1 MTGPSPPLVVGISGA
16 TGTMLGV
23 RLLELA
29 RSAGVET
36 HVVVTPAA
44 QQTAHLQL
52 LARRPPPRWPS
63 THQRQLRKRLAR
75 RDSTA
80 RTSELASIRKPS
92 DDDTERDDTPMR
104 ILVQATLLPGVDP
117 TPHLAAEAAR
127 VEELM
132 DDGSAEQ
139 FYLPADQTGAYLV
152 INAPDLD
159 TAHAVT
165 QTLPM
170 AKAGLLEFTYTELAP
185 PSAAW

>member
-1 MTGPSPPLVVGISGA
+1 
-16 TGTMLGV
+16 
-23 RLLELA
+23 
-29 RSAGVET
+29 
-36 HVVVTPAA
+36 
-44 QQTAHLQL
+44 
-52 LARRPPPRWPS
+52 
-63 THQRQLRKRLAR
+63 
-75 RDSTA
+75 
-80 RTSELASIRKPS
+80 
-92 DDDTERDDTPMR
+92 MR